1 MRGYVL
7 SEDTIIEESQGVS
20 AIHPLFDAVPISV
33 LFVSEKSNLGLAA
46 LHYFGGC
53 AERSNA
59 RYVSPEGAAKY
70 HEILTMLFHFSC
82 PKSLP
87 VNGLL
92 EVYFS

>member
-1 MRGYVL
+1 MLQNLVIASKMYCQYMMRPHLY
-7 SEDTIIEESQGVS
+7 
-20 AIHPLFDAVPISV
+20 AISV

-82 PKSLP
+82 PKSFT